1 MVTDTVTAAPVWAP
15 PRRVLF
21 GGVATVLATIVAL
34 AVTAPDTAY
43 NTRAADVLGLDLGW
57 APWLVPAANTA
68 ATLSAVAVVG
78 LLLSAG
84 FLATSLPAG
93 RTRAVTVAALVWTGV
108 TAVRICAGAAEVYG
122 IPVRHAVEPRRLWYF
137 VTEVPV
143 GRALV
148 ATLAL
153 TATVALGCRFA
164 RGANGAAV
172 LTVLAVVAVLPP
184 VSAGHAS
191 TAGSHQVIASA
202 LMLHAASAVVW
213 SGGLVT
219 LAFTRDLR
227 AAAVERFSRIAL
239 WCFAV
244 TVATGVVG
252 SAARLERWSDLA
264 STRYGLVLL
273 AKAAALVALGAFG
286 WWHRRRS
293 MPALAAG
300 RPWVFVR
307 VAAVELLVLASTM
320 GLAVAL
326 SRTAPPNEFGTIV
339 FDAPLTPVLRW
350 IPEPVLLLIAV
361 VAVTAY
367 GVGVRRA
374 RARSRVWSRGRTA
387 AWVVG
392 WSLLVAAGTVQFS
405 DVDRSGTVA
414 LLQPLVAALVVPGL
428 LVRGAPIRLA
438 WAAGADRLAGIA
450 VPPVLRGPAF
460 LAYAA
465 VGYLLL
471 DSVAND
477 WASTRHGT
485 HLLLY
490 LGVVAAGCL
499 VWSPAVRRSGLVR
512 LPEP

>member
-1 MVTDTVTAAPVWAP
+1 MVTDTVTAAPAWAP

-21 GGVATVLATIVAL
+21 GGAATVLATIVAL

-43 NTRAADVLGLDLGW
+43 TARAADVLGLDLGW

-84 FLATSLPAG
+84 FLETG
-93 RTRAVTVAALVWTGV
+93 RTRTVTVAALAWTGV
-108 TAVRICAGAAEVYG
+108 TAVRLVAGAAEVYG
-122 IPVRHAVEPRRLWYF
+122 IPVRHAVEPRRLWFF
-137 VTEVPV
+137 VTEVPI

-148 ATLAL
+148 LTLAL
-153 TATVALGCRFA
+153 TAAVALGCRFV
-164 RGANGAAV
+164 RGADGAAG
-172 LTVLAVVAVLPP
+172 LTVLAIVAVLPP

-191 TAGSHQVIASA
+191 SAGSHQVIASA

-213 SGGLVT
+213 SGGL
-219 LAFTRDLR
+219 LALTFSTAEVR
-227 AAAVERFSRIAL
+227 AAAVQRFSRIAL
-239 WCFAV
+239 WCFAI

-264 STRYGLVLL
+264 STRYGVILLV
-273 AKAAALVALGAFG
+273 KAAALGALGGFG

-293 MPALAAG
+293 LPALAAG
-300 RPWVFVR
+300 RPGVFVR
-307 VAAVELLVLASTM
+307 VAAVELLVLAATM

-326 SRTAPPNEFGTIV
+326 SRTAPPNELGTIV

-361 VAVTAY
+361 VAVAAY
-367 GVGVRRA
+367 GALVRR
-374 RARSRVWSRGRTA
+374 VGGWSRARTA
-387 AWVVG
+387 AWVAG
-392 WSLLVAAGTVQFS
+392 WSLLVAAGTVQFA

-428 LVRGAPIRLA
+428 LVAGAPVRLA
-438 WAAGADRLAGIA
+438 RAAGMERLAGLTS
-450 VPPVLRGPAF
+450 PPLLRGLAF
-460 LAYAA
+460 LAYVAA
-465 VGYLLL
+465 GYLLL
-471 DSVAND
+471 ESVAGD
-477 WASTRHGT
+477 WASTRHGV

-490 LGVVAAGCL
+490 LAVVAAGCL
-499 VWSPAVRRSGLVR
+499 VWSPSGPAHSPGQTGTG
-512 LPEP
+512 PEINF